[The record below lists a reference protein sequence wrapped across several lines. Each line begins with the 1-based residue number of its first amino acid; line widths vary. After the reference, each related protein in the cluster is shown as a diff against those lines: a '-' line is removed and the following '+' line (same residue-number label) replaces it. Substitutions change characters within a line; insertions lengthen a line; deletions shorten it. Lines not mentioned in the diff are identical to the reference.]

1 MYTNHFFLLLSE
13 VEFFCRYCGA
23 FRRRVPL
30 NSMGLCDSCENKR
43 ICQCCKF
50 RRQARFFLNNSDIC
64 TTCNRK
70 YGASPIRR
78 SVRNIFEEQ
87 LLDAQ
92 PKAIEVGVVVRDP
105 EDDPPSRLEQ
115 QLTEQGFVSYVN
127 LSIYKNSV
135 EIIRIYIYIYIYI
148 YITKI

>member
-1 MYTNHFFLLLSE
+1 MLSE
-13 VEFFCRYCGA
+13 VESFCRYCGA
-23 FRRRVPL
+23 YRRRVPL

-43 ICQCCKF
+43 TCQCCKF

-70 YGASPIRR
+70 DGSSPIRR

-92 PKAIEVGVVVRDP
+92 PKALDVGVVVRDL
-105 EDDPPSRLEQ
+105 EDDITSRLEQ

-135 EIIRIYIYIYIYI
+135 EIIHTYIYIIL
-148 YITKI
+148 K